1 MSFETFCRI
10 VIPESSPMISEQ
22 CEILQSLRQESLDLN
37 SPVANPVKINMI
49 SLQNISVNFFHQ
61 GQTLAAVKNVSLD
74 IPQGEVYGIVGTS
87 GAGKSTV
94 LRTINLLQKP
104 TAGRVLIGAT
114 DITDLPG
121 EELRKIRLK
130 IGMVFQH
137 FNLILNKTVAEN
149 VAFVMKIAGKSR
161 QDIAQRVPELLDLVG
176 LSDKE
181 TVYPS
186 RLSGGQ
192 KQRVGIARAIANE
205 PQILLCDEPTS
216 ALDLETTGAIL
227 DLLKTINQRLHIT
240 TVLISHEMAVIKKI
254 CRQVAVMNQGEVVE
268 TGDVYEIFA
277 VPQHPVTAQLAA
289 HTHDLDLPERLL
301 KNARGALIK
310 VLYRGGK
317 AEEPVLSDTIRR
329 FDIALNVL
337 HGKIEYIN
345 DRPLGLLILEAV
357 GAETEIARALSYLQG
372 RVAQAEIIYGQ

>member
-1 MSFETFCRI
+1 MSFETPCRI
-10 VIPESSPMISEQ
+10 VIPESSPTIAEQ
-22 CEILQSLRQESLDLN
+22 CEILQSLRQEPLDLN
-37 SPVANPVKINMI
+37 SPVANPVKVNMI

-104 TAGRVLIGAT
+104 TAGRVLIGTT

-277 VPQHPVTAQLAA
+277 APQHPVTAQLAA

-301 KNARGALIK
+301 QNARGALIK

>member
-1 MSFETFCRI
+1 MSFETPCRI
-10 VIPESSPMISEQ
+10 VIPELPSMMPAGQ
-22 CEILQSLRQESLDLN
+22 CGILQPIRQKPLDLN
-37 SPVANPVKINMI
+37 SPVANPMKVNMI
-49 SLQNISVNFFHQ
+49 SLQNVSVNFFHQ

-74 IPQGEVYGIVGTS
+74 IPEGGVYGIVGTS

-137 FNLILNKTVAEN
+137 FNLIHNKTVAEN
-149 VAFVMKIAGKSR
+149 VAFVMKIAGESR
-161 QDIAQRVPELLDLVG
+161 QDIARRVPELLELVG
-176 LSDKE
+176 LGDKE

-254 CRQVAVMNQGEVVE
+254 CHQVAVMNQGEVVE

-277 VPQHPVTAQLAA
+277 APQHPVTAQLAA
-289 HTHDLDLPERLL
+289 HTHDLELPERLL

-329 FDIALNVL
+329 FDIDLNVL
-337 HGKIEYIN
+337 HGKIEYID

-357 GAETEIARALSYLQG
+357 GSETEI
-372 RVAQAEIIYGQ
+372 